1 MSLYGLVEALVLM
14 VNALAIL
21 NDQRFLSKYGLGS
34 GSIGGGAAAG
44 GFGGG
49 AAVGSTRQ
57 KVAGLLHAMSYM
69 RMPLVGLNLFVI
81 VIKLLVG

>member
-1 MSLYGLVEALVLM
+1 MYGLVEALVLM
-14 VNALAIL
+14 ANALAIL
-21 NDQRFLSKYGLGS
+21 NDARFLSKYGLGS
-34 GSIGGGAAAG
+34 ASLGGGATS
-44 GFGGG
+44 FGGP
-49 AAVGSTRQ
+49 AVGGTKQ